1 MKTES
6 GEASWKRGNHPEFL
20 PVRRAVA
27 QKMLV
32 AVFTH
37 SSVAEGPRAVGPRP
51 VCRALSSPGVFIL
64 PTCPAMSLPLGGQDG
79 FFIASFP
86 QQV

>member
-1 MKTES
+1 MKIKS
-6 GEASWKRGNHPEFL
+6 GEASRKTGSRPESL
-20 PVRRAVA
+20 PVRRVVA

-32 AVFTH
+32 FVFIH

-51 VCRALSSPGVFIL
+51 VCRALSSPGFFIL

-79 FFIASFP
+79 FFIALFP
-86 QQV
+86 PQV